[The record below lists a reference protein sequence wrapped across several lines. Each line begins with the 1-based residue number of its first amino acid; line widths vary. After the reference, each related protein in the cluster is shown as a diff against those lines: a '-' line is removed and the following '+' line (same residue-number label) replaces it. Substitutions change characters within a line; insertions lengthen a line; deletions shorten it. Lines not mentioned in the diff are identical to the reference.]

1 MCTLLAGL
9 SFTDAMLRSRRC
21 IPGVMHTNLLLDMVL
36 YVYIKIR
43 TSLFDAN
50 SRCTRA
56 HLFVERKVAK
66 VDEIC
71 QPFSHFRLNANTGQE
86 LTD

>member
-1 MCTLLAGL
+1 
-9 SFTDAMLRSRRC
+9 
-21 IPGVMHTNLLLDMVL
+21 MHTNLLLDMVL

-56 HLFVERKVAK
+56 HLFVEREVPN
-66 VDEIC
+66 VDESVN
-71 QPFSHFRLNANTGQE
+71 FSLISDKMPIRAKS
-86 LTD
+86 